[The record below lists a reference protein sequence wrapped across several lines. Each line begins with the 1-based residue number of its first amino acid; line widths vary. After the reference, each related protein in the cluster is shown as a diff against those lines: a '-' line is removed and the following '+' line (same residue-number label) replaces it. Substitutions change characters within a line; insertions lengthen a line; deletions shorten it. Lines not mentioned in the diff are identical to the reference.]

1 MPSDRYWRSDELAL
15 LEQCDFFAGDKED
28 FAASVQNPSCLWQGA
43 HRQQTPFVSVVITT
57 YKRPQWLKVALDSVL
72 AQEGFDD
79 FEIVVVDNECAENL
93 QETET
98 SALMRT
104 FNDEKIIY
112 YRNKISAISRTNTA
126 IACAKTPYICIL
138 HDDDF
143 LAPQHLRVMVGVLKA
158 HPEISYLSC
167 KRQSFISHSYDE
179 LRADCVSAL
188 PGSLT
193 LRNYTCASASI
204 GCYPDW
210 LGALINKEKIVGIG
224 GMLGKISVVTSIG
237 DAIMT
242 VRYMDRYAEIVQCD
256 AGIPLYFYR
265 LSEKQDSALGCM
277 QWANAYAVL
286 LMLYKYIN
294 RKYHSRLLPLWN
306 FLSEVTVLGNA
317 NGLSLQYAN
326 ISNFDLNTFRQMS
339 RMTIR
344 DGNALICRTA
354 RKIIQILH
362 WYYSEGA
369 MSAFRNSTRALLRR
383 WYRLTGLVSKNAPS
397 GE

>member
-1 MPSDRYWRSDELAL
+1 
-15 LEQCDFFAGDKED
+15 
-28 FAASVQNPSCLWQGA
+28 
-43 HRQQTPFVSVVITT
+43 
-57 YKRPQWLKVALDSVL
+57 
-72 AQEGFDD
+72 
-79 FEIVVVDNECAENL
+79 
-93 QETET
+93 
-98 SALMRT
+98 
-104 FNDEKIIY
+104 
-112 YRNKISAISRTNTA
+112 
-126 IACAKTPYICIL
+126 
-138 HDDDF
+138 
-143 LAPQHLRVMVGVLKA
+143 
-158 HPEISYLSC
+158 
-167 KRQSFISHSYDE
+167 
-179 LRADCVSAL
+179 
-188 PGSLT
+188 
-193 LRNYTCASASI
+193 
-204 GCYPDW
+204 
-210 LGALINKEKIVGIG
+210 
-224 GMLGKISVVTSIG
+224 
-237 DAIMT
+237 
-242 VRYMDRYAEIVQCD
+242 
-256 AGIPLYFYR
+256 
-265 LSEKQDSALGCM
+265 M

>member
-28 FAASVQNPSCLWQGA
+28 FTASVQNPSCLWQGA
-43 HRQQTPFVSVVITT
+43 HRQPTPFVSVVITT

-79 FEIVVVDNECAENL
+79 FEIVVVDNECAENF

-104 FNDEKIIY
+104 YNDEKIIY
-112 YRNKISAISRTNTA
+112 YRNQIGTDNRTNTA
-126 IACAKTPYICIL
+126 IACAKTPYICVL

-143 LAPQHLRVMVGVLKA
+143 LAPQHLRVMVGALKT

-167 KRQSFISHSYDE
+167 KRQPFSSRSYDE
-179 LRADCVSAL
+179 LLAACAASL
-188 PGSLT
+188 PGSFT
-193 LRNYTCASASI
+193 LRSYTCVSASI

-210 LGALINKEKIVGIG
+210 LGALIHKENFVNIG
-224 GMLGKISVVTSIG
+224 GMSGKVSLGTGIG

-256 AGIPLYFYR
+256 AGMPLYYYR

-286 LMLYKYIN
+286 LMVYKYIN

-306 FLSEVTVLGNA
+306 FLSEITVLGNA
-317 NGLSLQYAN
+317 TGLSLQYAN
-326 ISNFDLNTFRQMS
+326 VSDFDLDSFRQMS

-344 DGNALICRTA
+344 NGNAFYCCMA

-362 WYYSEGA
+362 WYYGEGA
-369 MSAFRNSTRALLRR
+369 MSAFRNSARALLRR
-383 WYRLTGLVSKNAPS
+383 WYKLTGLASKHTPG